1 MSVLLVLTNL
11 PDRGAAEALART
23 LVERRVAACVNVL
36 SPCRSTYRWEGKLQ
50 VDEEHPVLIKTTRER
65 YPALEA
71 AVREVHPYDLPELIA
86 LPVES
91 GLPAYL
97 DWVRAETAA

>member
-1 MSVLLVLTNL
+1 MLF
-11 PDRGAAEALART
+11 
-23 LVERRVAACVNVL
+23 
-36 SPCRSTYRWEGKLQ
+36 RS
-50 VDEEHPVLIKTTRER
+50 IKTTRER